1 MNRKIF
7 CPKIGLAKNGKIFN
21 GPDADQWPK
30 ILIAI
35 KLNSTI
41 PRIKLEFQT
50 EATVRAVLGSLFV
63 TQENPFY
70 GQNPN
75 RFFLP
80 DKIKIHFLWSVS
92 LFKVNLKSGK
102 ESFNGNQSR
111 INMRSQPLEAVHFQF
126 IDFIL
131 TPTL

>member
-1 MNRKIF
+1 MKSLDSET
-7 CPKIGLAKNGKIFN
+7 K
-21 GPDADQWPK
+21 
-30 ILIAI
+30 
-35 KLNSTI
+35 
-41 PRIKLEFQT
+41 T
-50 EATVRAVLGSLFV
+50 EMVALDRAVRGSLSII
-63 TQENPFY
+63 TKAEENPFY
-70 GQNPN
+70 AQNPN